1 MNTKNYLVFY
11 SLKEDNLKR
20 QLLSFLLVGIL
31 NTAFGYSLFA
41 LFIYLGLYY
50 PLAVLLSTILG
61 VLFNFKTIG
70 KLVFGSSDNGLIFRF
85 ILVYVITYLLNIFF
99 LWLFKRLGF
108 ENMYLNGFVLLI
120 PLAAVS
126 FLLNKFFVFRR

>member
-1 MNTKNYLVFY
+1 M
-11 SLKEDNLKR
+11 
-20 QLLSFLLVGIL
+20 LSYYQVYKFIFVGIL
-31 NTAFGYSLFA
+31 NTIFGYSLFA

-70 KLVFGSSDNGLIFRF
+70 RLVFDSNDNGLIFRF
-85 ILVYVITYLLNIFF
+85 IFVYAITYLLNIFF
-99 LWLFKRLGF
+99 LWLLKKLGS
-108 ENMYLNGFVLLI
+108 ENMYIDGFALLI

>member
-1 MNTKNYLVFY
+1 MIAMIKRQAVKFLFVGIMNT
-11 SLKEDNLKR
+11 
-20 QLLSFLLVGIL
+20 
-31 NTAFGYSLFA
+31 TFGYGLFA

-70 KLVFGSSDNGLIFRF
+70 GLVFGSNDNKLIFKF
-85 ILVYVITYLLNIFF
+85 ILVYVIIYFLNIFF

>member
-1 MNTKNYLVFY
+1 M
-11 SLKEDNLKR
+11 
-20 QLLSFLLVGIL
+20 GIL
-31 NTAFGYSLFA
+31 NTIFGYSLFA

-70 KLVFGSSDNGLIFRF
+70 RLVFNSSDNGSIFRF
-85 ILVYVITYLLNIFF
+85 ILVYAIIYLLNIFF
-99 LWLFKRLGF
+99 LWLLKKLGS
-108 ENMYLNGFVLLI
+108 ENMYINGFALLI

>member
-1 MNTKNYLVFY
+1 MTI
-11 SLKEDNLKR
+11 KR
-20 QLLSFLLVGIL
+20 QLFSFLLVGIL
-31 NTAFGYSLFA
+31 NTIFGYGLFA

-70 KLVFGSSDNGLIFRF
+70 GLVFGSNDNKLIFKF
-85 ILVYVITYLLNIFF
+85 ILVYVIIYLLNIFF

-126 FLLNKFFVFRR
+126 FLLNKCFVFRR

>member
-1 MNTKNYLVFY
+1 MIKQQA
-11 SLKEDNLKR
+11 LK
-20 QLLSFLLVGIL
+20 FLLVGIL
-31 NTAFGYSLFA
+31 NTAFGYGLFS
-41 LFIYLGLYY
+41 LFIYVGLHYS
-50 PLAVLLSTILG
+50 LAVLLSTIFG

-70 KLVFGSSDNGLIFRF
+70 KLVFGCSDNRLIFRF
-85 ILVYVITYLLNIFF
+85 ILVYVIIYLLNIFF

-126 FLLNKFFVFRR
+126 FLSNKFFVFRR

>member
-1 MNTKNYLVFY
+1 MTI
-11 SLKEDNLKR
+11 KR
-20 QLLSFLLVGIL
+20 QLFSFLLVGIL
-31 NTAFGYSLFA
+31 NTVFGYGLFA

-70 KLVFGSSDNGLIFRF
+70 GLVFGSNDNKLIFKF
-85 ILVYVITYLLNIFF
+85 ILVYVIIYLLNIFF

>member
-1 MNTKNYLVFY
+1 M
-11 SLKEDNLKR
+11 
-20 QLLSFLLVGIL
+20 LSYYQVYKFIFVGIL
-31 NTAFGYSLFA
+31 NTIFGYSLFA

-70 KLVFGSSDNGLIFRF
+70 RLVFDSNDNGLIFRF
-85 ILVYVITYLLNIFF
+85 ILVYAITYLLNIFF
-99 LWLFKRLGF
+99 LWLLKKLGS
-108 ENMYLNGFVLLI
+108 ENMYIDGFALLI

>member
-1 MNTKNYLVFY
+1 MIAMIKRQAVKFLFVGIMNT
-11 SLKEDNLKR
+11 
-20 QLLSFLLVGIL
+20 
-31 NTAFGYSLFA
+31 TFGYGLFA

-70 KLVFGSSDNGLIFRF
+70 GLVFGSNDNRLIFKF

-108 ENMYLNGFVLLI
+108 ENMYINGFVLLI

>member
-1 MNTKNYLVFY
+1 MTI
-11 SLKEDNLKR
+11 KR
-20 QLLSFLLVGIL
+20 QLFSFLLVGIL
-31 NTAFGYSLFA
+31 NTIFGYGLFA

-70 KLVFGSSDNGLIFRF
+70 KLVFGSSDNGLILRF
-85 ILVYVITYLLNIFF
+85 ALVYVITYLLNIFF
-99 LWLFKRLGF
+99 LWLFKKFGF
-108 ENMYLNGFVLLI
+108 ENMYINGFVLLI